1 MYAWIR
7 AKESEL
13 GWTQTKFEQMVKRAK
28 MYEKKVNIEE
38 AVKYINSHC
47 IDNRRRIHGLPTLH
61 DAEVKEIVKN
71 RQLNPQIRPT
81 FKF

>member
-13 GWTQTKFEQMVKRAK
+13 GWTQTKFEQVVKRAK

-47 IDNRRRIHGLPTLH
+47 TDNRRRIHGLPTLP
-61 DAEVKEIVKN
+61 DAEVKEIVDK
-71 RQLNPQIRPT
+71 RKLRMQIRPT